1 MLKSYNKDVVDSTG
15 LTLNRLTVGPLSKSP
30 RVDGKLKIKYL
41 PLQLT
46 RLSGRFA
53 TSNGYASWNEVNNLP
68 QEIRQSGFGISPLL
82 KEDALFKA
90 YCKASEKVANVADFI
105 RTRMEN
111 ANMVASLVGD
121 IVRSARAIRKGKIA
135 VASRILGVPLHKNP
149 KGKEFS
155 ERWLEYSYGWSPT
168 LSDIYN
174 LLNKGFGD
182 VTLEVKTKEK
192 DFVSYERNINTSGS
206 TGHAFS
212 SSNTTVKV
220 CMKLE
225 VPDTAF
231 GAISAWGLDNPA
243 AVAWEAMPFSFC
255 VDWLLPVGDYINA
268 SLNVWGNPKVK
279 EMCVSMVTTHSFDGS
294 LVFRYDNSK
303 KTLPFW
309 QRRITVDRTNT
320 IHSMPLPRLQNPFT
334 SATRL
339 MNQLALAK
347 VVFKKS
353 I

>member
-1 MLKSYNKDVVDSTG
+1 MIKSYNKDTVNASGV
-15 LTLNRLTVGPLSKSP
+15 TLKRLTVGPLSKSP
-30 RVDGKLKIKYL
+30 IVDGKLKIKYL

-46 RLSGRFA
+46 RVSGHFA
-53 TSNGYASWNEVNNLP
+53 TSGGYSSWNEVGSLP
-68 QEIRQSGFGISPLL
+68 VEIRQTGFGISETL
-82 KEDALFKA
+82 EQDALFKA

-105 RTRMEN
+105 RTRMET
-111 ANMVASLVGD
+111 ANMAASLVRD
-121 IVRSARAIRKGKIA
+121 LVRSARAIRKGRIA
-135 VASRILGVPLHKNP
+135 DASRILGVPLHRNP

-168 LSDIYN
+168 LNDIYN

-192 DFVSYERNINTSGS
+192 DFVTNEKDIDTSGS
-206 TGHAFS
+206 TGYAS
-212 SSNTTVKV
+212 SSSRTSIKV

-225 VPDTAF
+225 VPNTAF

-255 VDWLLPVGDYINA
+255 VDWLLPVGDYVNA
-268 SLNVWGNPKVK
+268 SLNIWGNPIVK
-279 EMCVSMVTTHSFDGS
+279 EMCISRVTTHSMEGD
-294 LVFRYDNSK
+294 LVFRYDYNK
-303 KTLPFW
+303 RKLHFW
-309 QRRITVDRTNT
+309 QRSIIVDRTNT
-320 IHSMPLPRLQNPFT
+320 IYGMPLPRIQNPFT

-347 VVFKKS
+347 VVFKT
-353 I
+353 